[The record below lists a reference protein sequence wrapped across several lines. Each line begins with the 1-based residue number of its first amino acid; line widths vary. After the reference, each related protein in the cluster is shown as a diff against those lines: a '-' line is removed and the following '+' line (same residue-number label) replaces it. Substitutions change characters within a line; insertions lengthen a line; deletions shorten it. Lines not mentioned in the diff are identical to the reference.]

1 MIIHD
6 LWVEHGGWHISG
18 VIILLSSGPFC
29 DLVSKFMAVV
39 LPNEGESGKGIVD
52 SAIRIKFKAGRKE
65 GKKVLQ
71 IWQSRRKAVLCLP
84 LNASS
89 GLI

>member
-6 LWVEHGGWHISG
+6 LWVEHGGWHISS

-39 LPNEGESGKGIVD
+39 SPNEE
-52 SAIRIKFKAGRKE
+52 RK
-65 GKKVLQ
+65 
-71 IWQSRRKAVLCLP
+71 WQGYC
-84 LNASS
+84 
-89 GLI
+89 G